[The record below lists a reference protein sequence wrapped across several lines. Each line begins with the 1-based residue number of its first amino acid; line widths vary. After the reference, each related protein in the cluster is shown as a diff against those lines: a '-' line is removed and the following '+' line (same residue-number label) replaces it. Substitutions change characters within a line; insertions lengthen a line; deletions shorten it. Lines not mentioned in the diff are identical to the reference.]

1 MDEGLEGR
9 LDRLLTQ
16 CVTESDRWFA
26 SMEPWQPPG
35 PRRTYP
41 SKTLRTLHLA
51 GLVQFQAGIHLLR
64 KPLLA
69 YGVEHHI
76 RALIELTAHAAWIQ
90 NAGGLNARMTPRAR
104 AICVEL
110 GMTGALLNEIVFE
123 SNELGII
130 FPPKTLENSRR
141 IFKFFA
147 RLHAKDNCV
156 CGGKGR
162 QHNDPQ
168 RTLLALVRA
177 PQEDRLGGATLLNGL
192 WKTYSRAVHFPRLEY
207 LAADVPG
214 GTAWTAALV
223 EDRTYWIQNL
233 LLPHAFLATSAAFAS
248 RLASQEIGLSSW
260 RLQEEARSLAR
271 AS

>member
-1 MDEGLEGR
+1 MSEGLEGR

-26 SMEPWQPPG
+26 SMEPWLPPG

-64 KPLLA
+64 NPLLA
-69 YGVEHHI
+69 FGVEHHI
-76 RALIELTAHAAWIQ
+76 RALIELTTHAAWIQ
-90 NAGGLNARMTPRAR
+90 DAGGLNARMTPRAR
-104 AICVEL
+104 AVCVEL
-110 GMTGALLNEIVFE
+110 GMTGALLKEIEFE
-123 SNELGII
+123 SKELGII

-141 IFKFFA
+141 VFNFFA
-147 RLHAKDNCV
+147 RLHAKDNCA

-177 PQEDRLGGATLLNGL
+177 PQEDRLGGATLLYGL
-192 WKTYSRAVHFPRLEY
+192 WKTYSRAVHFPRLEH

-214 GTAWTAALV
+214 GTAWTASSV
-223 EDRTYWIQNL
+223 EDRAYWIQNL
-233 LLPHAFLATSAAFAS
+233 LLPYAFLATSAAFAS
-248 RLASQEIGLSSW
+248 RMASQDIGLSSW
-260 RLQEEARSLAR
+260 RLQYEAKHLAL
-271 AS
+271 AG

>member
-1 MDEGLEGR
+1 
-9 LDRLLTQ
+9 
-16 CVTESDRWFA
+16 
-26 SMEPWQPPG
+26 
-35 PRRTYP
+35 
-41 SKTLRTLHLA
+41 
-51 GLVQFQAGIHLLR
+51 
-64 KPLLA
+64 
-69 YGVEHHI
+69 
-76 RALIELTAHAAWIQ
+76 
-90 NAGGLNARMTPRAR
+90 
-104 AICVEL
+104 
-110 GMTGALLNEIVFE
+110 
-123 SNELGII
+123 
-130 FPPKTLENSRR
+130 
-141 IFKFFA
+141 
-147 RLHAKDNCV
+147 V

-162 QHNDPQ
+162 QHNDRQ

-177 PQEDRLGGATLLNGL
+177 PQEDRLGGATLLYGL